1 MSPESPL
8 HRSRAEAVVPSTD
21 KADLWEIS
29 GTVEVRETR
38 RPVEGLLVSAFDK
51 DLAFDDHL
59 GVAVTD
65 PEGRFVI
72 RFTEDR
78 FQDIVESEPDI
89 YLRVFDASGK
99 REVYA
104 TRDKVRYNA
113 SRKEKFKLRVPA
125 RNLGL

>member
-1 MSPESPL
+1 M
-8 HRSRAEAVVPSTD
+8 VPSKD

-29 GTVEVRETR
+29 GTVEVRETQ

-78 FQDIVESEPDI
+78 FQDIVESEPDV

>member
-65 PEGRFVI
+65 AEGRFVI

>member
-1 MSPESPL
+1 MSPGSPL
-8 HRSRAEAVVPSTD
+8 QRSRAETVGPSKGNSD
-21 KADLWEIS
+21 PWEIS
-29 GTVEVRETR
+29 GMVEVRETR

-65 PEGRFVI
+65 PDGRFVI

-78 FQDIVESEPDI
+78 FQDLLESDPDI

-99 REVYA
+99 REVFT

-113 SRKEKFKLRVPA
+113 SRKEKFKLSIPS

>member
-8 HRSRAEAVVPSTD
+8 HRSRAETVVPSKD

-51 DLAFDDHL
+51 DLAFVDHL

-89 YLRVFDASGK
+89 YLRVFDKSGK
-99 REVYA
+99 QEVYA

>member
-8 HRSRAEAVVPSTD
+8 NRSRAETVVPSKD

-65 PEGRFVI
+65 LEGRFVI

-78 FQDIVESEPDI
+78 FQDIVESEPDV